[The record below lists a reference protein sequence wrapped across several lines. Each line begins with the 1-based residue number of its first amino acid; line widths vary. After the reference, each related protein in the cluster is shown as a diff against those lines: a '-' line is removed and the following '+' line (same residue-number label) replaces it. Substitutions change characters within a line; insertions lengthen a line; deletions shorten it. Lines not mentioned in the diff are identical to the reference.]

1 MGLPIAGEVP
11 MSAPGLGAT
20 ARLLGL
26 CLLALLGPLTTSGA
40 GAAEWRELESGVDYA
55 VLGLVSTQS
64 GSSGRL
70 HVVRVD
76 PRRARLRAL
85 MASALD
91 GRTRTAGSW
100 CEEFGLS
107 AAINL
112 GMYQEDGLSN
122 VGYARSGEHVNSQR
136 WASSFK
142 SALAFAARRED
153 LDPAVLV
160 DLDRDGAREQ
170 LGAYDTVIQNLRLI
184 KAPGTNVWSRQERRW
199 SEAALAMDG
208 AGRILFLL
216 TREPFAMWDLNRM
229 LLELPLDIQRAM
241 HLEGGRQASLSI
253 RAPELELDLSGS
265 FDTGFTDNDAIPSQ
279 RSIPNV
285 IGVVSASKED

>member
-1 MGLPIAGEVP
+1 
-11 MSAPGLGAT
+11 MSAPGLGAA

-26 CLLALLGPLTTSGA
+26 CLLALLAPFATSGA
-40 GAAEWRELESGVDYA
+40 GAVEWRELESGVEYGVLA
-55 VLGLVSTQS
+55 VVSSET

-70 HVVRVD
+70 HVVRID
-76 PRRARLRAL
+76 PGQARLRAL

-91 GRTRTAGSW
+91 GKTRTAGTW

-122 VGYARSGEHVNSQR
+122 VGYARSGEHVNSRR
-136 WASSFK
+136 WATSFK
-142 SALAFAARRED
+142 SALGFAARRDD
-153 LDPAVLV
+153 LEPAVLL
-160 DLDRDGAREQ
+160 DLDRDGARES
-170 LGAYDTVIQNLRLI
+170 LAEYGTVIQNLRLI

-216 TREPFAMWDLNRM
+216 TRAPFAMWDLNRT

-253 RAPELELDLSGS
+253 RAPELQLDLSGS
-265 FDTGFTDNDAIPSQ
+265 FDTGFTENGAIPSQ

-285 IGVVSASKED
+285 IGVVSASRED